1 MTTSENICLCGRFLS
16 ENSDDWLNAFH
27 IVIDVKETH
36 KSYILQ
42 LVEFDSRFS
51 ATHISL
57 LFSKSK
63 RVVLSKSK
71 GGHAIRKWCN
81 GTFTFYP
88 FQAGIPYYFKRVPNV
103 AGDEQ
108 KKPRKLFFPRKAV
121 LSVSPWTAPITG
133 TASAASLWFMTEC
146 LTSQKMTAAWSL

>member
-42 LVEFDSRFS
+42 LVEFYSRFS

-81 GTFTFYP
+81 GTFTLFRP
-88 FQAGIPYYFKRVPNV
+88 GFLTTSRESPMWPAMSRKT
-103 AGDEQ
+103 
-108 KKPRKLFFPRKAV
+108 PRKLFFPRKAV